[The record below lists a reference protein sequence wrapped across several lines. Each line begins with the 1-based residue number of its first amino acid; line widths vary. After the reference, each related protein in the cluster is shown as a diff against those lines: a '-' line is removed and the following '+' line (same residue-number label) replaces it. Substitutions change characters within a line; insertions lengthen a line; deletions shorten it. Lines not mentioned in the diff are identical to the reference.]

1 MSLYRAASD
10 AFTGHD
16 LSFMLDLSE
25 DLAMILDNATKYF
38 GLSSVGGTVEESDSD
53 KESSFFIFNSELN
66 ISRHGTTESK
76 SRCAA
81 PSCSANGTQAARA
94 PV

>member
-10 AFTGHD
+10 AFNGHD

-38 GLSSVGGTVEESDSD
+38 GLSALGGTVEESDSD
-53 KESSFFIFNSELN
+53 KESSFSYSIVN
-66 ISRHGTTESK
+66 
-76 SRCAA
+76 
-81 PSCSANGTQAARA
+81 
-94 PV
+94 